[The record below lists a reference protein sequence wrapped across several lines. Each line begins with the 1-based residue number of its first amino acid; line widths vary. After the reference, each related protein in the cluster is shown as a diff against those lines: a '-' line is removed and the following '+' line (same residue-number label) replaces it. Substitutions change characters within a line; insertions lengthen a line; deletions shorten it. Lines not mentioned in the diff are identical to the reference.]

1 MITREPRRSKP
12 VTAAIELNPHSLNV
26 FGNQPLVSVLIDC
39 GADTYIL
46 QLPTD
51 LQVYLN
57 RKLSQK
63 LTTENT
69 R

>member
-1 MITREPRRSKP
+1 MTREPRRSKP

-26 FGNQPLVSVLIDC
+26 FGHQPIVSVLMDC
-39 GADTYIL
+39 GADTYIV

-51 LQVYLN
+51 LQAYLH
-57 RKLSQK
+57 RKLEQK
-63 LTTENT
+63 LMENT